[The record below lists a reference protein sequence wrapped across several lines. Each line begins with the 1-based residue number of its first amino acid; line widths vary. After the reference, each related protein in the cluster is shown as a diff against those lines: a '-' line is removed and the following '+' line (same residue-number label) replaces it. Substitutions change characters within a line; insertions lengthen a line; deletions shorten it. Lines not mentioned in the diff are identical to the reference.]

1 MILKIYILKNIY
13 MMYIFIIHSEVR
25 LITAFHFHVSDE
37 DDTFKTIGIHKG
49 HSAPQGTFAWRQF

>member
-1 MILKIYILKNIY
+1 
-13 MMYIFIIHSEVR
+13 MYIFIIHSEVR